1 MLVLAVLSAGAA
13 TLALIDGPATTVTRA
28 ASSPSVTNPAAS
40 DTESGGDQSETVVPG
55 KEVAPP
61 ATVQIPA
68 IGVDTPLE
76 QLRLADDGSLSTP
89 RNPLRAGW
97 FVGGPRPG
105 EVGPAV
111 VVGHR
116 DSRDGPA
123 VFWRL
128 SELRRGDRI
137 VVAGADGT
145 GTTFAVRRVELVP
158 QADFPT
164 ELVYAPTPARALRLI
179 TCGGDYDHLKGR
191 YKSNVIVFAEAVG

>member
-28 ASSPSVTNPAAS
+28 ASNPAATS
-40 DTESGGDQSETVVPG
+40 PATTDPAASGDQAETVLPDR
-55 KEVAPP
+55 EVATP
-61 ATVQIPA
+61 ASVQIPA
-68 IGVDTPLE
+68 IGVDTGME
-76 QLRLADDGSLSTP
+76 QLRLAADGSLSTP
-89 RNPLRAGW
+89 RNPSRAGW

-145 GTTFAVRRVELVP
+145 GTAFAVRRVTLVP
-158 QADFPT
+158 QAEFPT